1 MLELSHPAGAPL
13 RKERGRQMN
22 YPTSTAVQQIFQ
34 DGEKY
39 YMVEIYPNGKIVLK
53 VKEYGWS
60 DTWSLPVEEKA
71 W

>member
-1 MLELSHPAGAPL
+1 
-13 RKERGRQMN
+13 MN
-22 YPTSTAVQQIFQ
+22 YPASTAVQQIFQ